1 MRFVLTASL
10 AVVVAA
16 SACAR
21 AKERQPALISE
32 KTTMVTAW
40 QVPQN
45 PLNDPTL
52 VDARLADQIKW
63 GFRIFTDTPH
73 EAPRFTGGKVS
84 CSNCH
89 LNAGQRERA
98 LPVVGVAGMFP
109 EYNGRAARLI
119 SLNDRIVDCFLRSE
133 NATGRLGPTEA
144 SASSLVMEREAFG
157 RRSPDDVAKAAG
169 ERQLELPTP
178 TSKEVLAVAAYLA
191 WLSKGHAVGQN
202 PPWRGRNAIAAN
214 HLVPI
219 DKLDRSRGEAIYRER
234 CTSCHGQDGQGV
246 QIGDKKAGPLW
257 GADSWNDGAGASR
270 VYTLAGIIR
279 YAMPYLDPGSL
290 TDEDAQHVAAFIT
303 SQPRPAYPFKDR
315 DYPGGKVPVD
325 AVYYFA
331 SER

>member
-1 MRFVLTASL
+1 LL
-10 AVVVAA
+10 AVVFAA

-21 AKERQPALISE
+21 ARERAAALVSE

-45 PLNDPTL
+45 PLTDPTL
-52 VDARLADQIKW
+52 TDARLAEQIKW

-73 EAPRFTGGKVS
+73 EAQRFTGGKVS

-133 NATGRLGPTEA
+133 NATGLLDSTG
-144 SASSLVMEREAFG
+144 RELSG
-157 RRSPDDVAKAAG
+157 DRHV
-169 ERQLELPTP
+169 ELPTP

-191 WLSKGHAVGQN
+191 WLSKGHAVGEN
-202 PPWRGRNAIAAN
+202 PPWRGRNAIAAS
-214 HLVPI
+214 HLVPV
-219 DKLDRSRGEAIYRER
+219 DKLDRSHGEAIYRER

-303 SQPRPAYPFKDR
+303 SQPRPVYPFKDR

-325 AVYYFA
+325 AVYYA

>member
-1 MRFVLTASL
+1 
-10 AVVVAA
+10 
-16 SACAR
+16 
-21 AKERQPALISE
+21 
-32 KTTMVTAW
+32 
-40 QVPQN
+40 
-45 PLNDPTL
+45 
-52 VDARLADQIKW
+52 
-63 GFRIFTDTPH
+63 
-73 EAPRFTGGKVS
+73 
-84 CSNCH
+84 
-89 LNAGQRERA
+89 
-98 LPVVGVAGMFP
+98 MFP